1 MELQFLGTSSGTPSR
16 ARNVSGLALHSPG
29 SKHWYLVDC
38 GEGTQHRILRTNYSP
53 MSLRAI
59 FITHIHGDH
68 CYGLP
73 GLLASAGLL
82 NRSEPLLIAGP
93 PAVERFVRGV
103 MDSTELRLPYPLEF
117 AAIEPGW
124 TIDTLPDFRVEAAEL
139 SHRVPSFAFAF
150 TEKSI
155 ECRLDTAKL
164 ERDGI
169 ASGPGWGQL
178 QRGEDIDLPDCR
190 VARSADYILPG
201 RRQRKVIV
209 AGDNDTPSLLAAQAV
224 DAHVL
229 VHEATYTE
237 EVLQKVGPGPQH
249 SSARATAAFAESA
262 AIPNLILTHFS
273 PRYQQAGNG
282 PSMADVEAEARS
294 AYGGN
299 LFLASDLQRYALDR
313 HGVLSLLDEAW
324 RGPEQ
329 AAPTDRRP

>member
-16 ARNVSGLALHSPG
+16 ARNVSGLALRATG

-38 GEGTQHRILRTNYSP
+38 GEGTQHRILRTNFSP

-68 CYGLP
+68 CYGVP

-82 NRSEPLLIAGP
+82 GRTEPLLIAGP

-103 MDSTELRLPYPLEF
+103 MESTELRLPYPVEF
-117 AAIEPGW
+117 VSVEPGW
-124 TIDTLPDFRVEAAEL
+124 TLATLPDFRVEAAEL
-139 SHRVPSFAFAF
+139 SHRVPSYAFAF

-155 ECRLDTAKL
+155 ERRLDTAKL

-169 ASGPGWGQL
+169 TSGPGWGQL
-178 QRGEDIDLPDCR
+178 QRGEDIGLPDCR
-190 VARSADYILPG
+190 VARSADYLLPG

-209 AGDNDTPSLLAAQAV
+209 AGDNDTPSLLAEQAR

-249 SSARATAAFAESA
+249 SSARATAAFAHGA
-262 AIPNLILTHFS
+262 GVPNLVLTHFS

-282 PSMADVEAEARS
+282 PSMDALEAEARS
-294 AYGGN
+294 AYEGN

-313 HGVLSLLDEAW
+313 HGVLTLL
-324 RGPEQ
+324 PN
-329 AAPTDRRP
+329 T

>member
-16 ARNVSGLALHSPG
+16 ARNVSGLALRASG

-38 GEGTQHRILRTNYSP
+38 GEGTQHRILRTHYSP
-53 MSLRAI
+53 ISLRAI

-103 MDSTELRLPYPLEF
+103 MESTELRLPYPVEF
-117 AAIEPGW
+117 AAIEAGW
-124 TIDTLPDFRVEAAEL
+124 TLESLPDFRVEATEL
-139 SHRVPSFAFAF
+139 SHRVPSFAFTL

-155 ECRLDTAKL
+155 ERRLDTAKL

-190 VARSADYILPG
+190 VARSNDYVLPG
-201 RRQRKVIV
+201 RRPRKIIV
-209 AGDNDTPSLLAAQAV
+209 AGDNDTPPLLAAQAQ
-224 DAHVL
+224 DAQVL

-249 SSARATAAFAESA
+249 SSARATAAFAQGA
-262 AIPNLILTHFS
+262 GVPNLILTHFS
-273 PRYQQAGNG
+273 PRYQQVGNG
-282 PSMADVEAEARS
+282 PSMADIEAEARA
-294 AYGGN
+294 AYDGN

-313 HGVLSLLDEAW
+313 HGALTLMLES
-324 RGPEQ
+324 
-329 AAPTDRRP
+329 

>member
-16 ARNVSGLALHSPG
+16 ARNVAGLALRATG
-29 SKHWYLVDC
+29 SKSWYLVDC
-38 GEGTQHRILRTNYSP
+38 GEGTQHRILRTHYSP

-103 MDSTELRLPYPLEF
+103 MESTELRLPYPLEF

-124 TIDTLPDFRVEAAEL
+124 TTATLPDFRIEATAL
-139 SHRVPSFAFAF
+139 SHRVPSFAFTF
-150 TEKSI
+150 IEKSV
-155 ECRLDTAKL
+155 ERRLDRAKL

-190 VARSADYILPG
+190 VVRSADYILPG
-201 RRQRKVIV
+201 RRQRKIIV
-209 AGDNDTPSLLAAQAV
+209 AGDNDTPALLAAQAE
-224 DAHVL
+224 DAHLL

-249 SSARATAAFAESA
+249 SSARATAAFAEA
-262 AIPNLILTHFS
+262 AGIPNLILTHFS
-273 PRYQQAGNG
+273 PRYQQVGNG
-282 PSMADVEAEARS
+282 PSMADVEAEARA
-294 AYGGN
+294 AYTGN
-299 LFLASDLQRYALDR
+299 MFLASDLQRYTLDR
-313 HGVLSLLDEAW
+313 QGALGLLAD
-324 RGPEQ
+324 
-329 AAPTDRRP
+329 T